1 MPKWRAGL
9 ALAMAI
15 AAPFL
20 MVPLANASRDDG
32 ELRARAA
39 RDGAVRVIV
48 TLAIAGAQPP
58 AEDVIREAQDRL
70 IGELKGTRYAD
81 LRRYQSVP
89 QLAVTAGPDALEV
102 LFASPLVAAVQ
113 PDSVA
118 KPMSP
123 GAR

>member
-1 MPKWRAGL
+1 VQPWRFFIVAG
-9 ALAMAI
+9 ALLI
-15 AAPFL
+15 A
-20 MVPLANASRDDG
+20 PLACASRDDG

-48 TLAIAGAQPP
+48 TLAIEGAQPP
-58 AEDVIREAQDRL
+58 VEDAIRAAQESL
-70 IGELKGTRYAD
+70 IRALQGTHYAD

-89 QLAVTAGPDALEV
+89 QLALTAGPDALEV

-113 PDSVA
+113 PDSLA
-118 KPMSP
+118 QPMSP

>member
-1 MPKWRAGL
+1 MRPWRFVIVAGAL
-9 ALAMAI
+9 WVAALAC
-15 AAPFL
+15 
-20 MVPLANASRDDG
+20 ASGDAGD
-32 ELRARAA
+32 LRARAA

-58 AEDVIREAQDRL
+58 AADAIRQAQDRVIAAL
-70 IGELKGTRYAD
+70 QGTRYAD

-89 QLAVTAGPDALEV
+89 QLALTAGPDALEV
-102 LFASPLVAAVQ
+102 LLASPLVAAVQ
-113 PDSVA
+113 SDSLA